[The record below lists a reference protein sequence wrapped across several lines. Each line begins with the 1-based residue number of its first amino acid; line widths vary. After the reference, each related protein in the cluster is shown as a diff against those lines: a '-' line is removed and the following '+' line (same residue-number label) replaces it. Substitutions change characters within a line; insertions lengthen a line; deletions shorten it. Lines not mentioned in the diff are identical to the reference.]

1 MFTDFVGNVSFIDN
15 IVYTLIAYVENI
27 YGYYI
32 IQVNTVA
39 MICFCLT
46 LGIGCLKLF
55 MGVEQLNQF
64 LVKLLISLC
73 TFFVFLWA
81 FPFLMAGIQKVT
93 AEAAYQSVYGKY
105 GVAAVKPLKVDS
117 NKSGGGSPETF
128 KKWLEFMGK
137 GTLLKESYRGGSFLA
152 KEQAILKY
160 QMIGRKVEVLEVI
173 PHGPLGGLNP
183 LNMCDV
189 VFTVS
194 SPDSISVWSLPIF
207 KKKYDPESK
216 AVDNFLACEI
226 ALEYETKSAIKLPVM
241 NRGAKNMPIK
251 TSVISITKL
260 LQYMLVPVNI
270 IVNYLITLTGWDGF
284 FKNIVEII
292 VITSVMFM
300 LVMAFLI
307 CMGEYLMCML
317 LWAFLYGIGV
327 LFIPMMLWEHTKHG
341 YEKLV
346 QAMFKLAVR
355 ILITTT
361 ILYLVA
367 FINIDVLINM
377 YYIAGG
383 EGMMTGDNAFKI
395 GQSLEYYLMI
405 FCMQF
410 FVFYLA
416 NNANNLSEY
425 ICRGSMSLGF
435 DNFAQSAQQAAGAIG
450 MGSTVIAAGAAYTA
464 LGANYVGGTV
474 LNEHMSIKTAEA
486 ARQTMLDS
494 GGTKEQAEVAYDKAK
509 EESFSNAQKHLTK
522 KTIGG
527 AFRVTN
533 QARQKFVNSFATL
546 GGNTRD
552 YNSNML
558 PNFLDKQKE
567 QGYNHS
573 MFTSAFDKDN
583 RIKNI
588 KENKGYSEKEKNE
601 RLGEA
606 RGDSFSMG
614 SKLFDMMKTSFSA
627 YSKGAPIKSRLYKK
641 EREAIINDVTKTDA
655 QKETELAELE
665 SKIRKGAFKIGIDA
679 LEEKHGKFSVAS
691 KWMEDLTDAQ
701 WEVLAQQK
709 RAQGGSNANP

>member
-1 MFTDFVGNVSFIDN
+1 
-15 IVYTLIAYVENI
+15 
-27 YGYYI
+27 
-32 IQVNTVA
+32 
-39 MICFCLT
+39 
-46 LGIGCLKLF
+46 
-55 MGVEQLNQF
+55 
-64 LVKLLISLC
+64 
-73 TFFVFLWA
+73 
-81 FPFLMAGIQKVT
+81 
-93 AEAAYQSVYGKY
+93 
-105 GVAAVKPLKVDS
+105 
-117 NKSGGGSPETF
+117 
-128 KKWLEFMGK
+128 
-137 GTLLKESYRGGSFLA
+137 
-152 KEQAILKY
+152 
-160 QMIGRKVEVLEVI
+160 
-173 PHGPLGGLNP
+173 
-183 LNMCDV
+183 
-189 VFTVS
+189 
-194 SPDSISVWSLPIF
+194 
-207 KKKYDPESK
+207 
-216 AVDNFLACEI
+216 
-226 ALEYETKSAIKLPVM
+226 
-241 NRGAKNMPIK
+241 
-251 TSVISITKL
+251 
-260 LQYMLVPVNI
+260 
-270 IVNYLITLTGWDGF
+270 
-284 FKNIVEII
+284 
-292 VITSVMFM
+292 M

-435 DNFAQSAQQAAGAIG
+435 DNFAQSAQQSAGAIG
-450 MGSTVIAAGAAYTA
+450 MGSTVIAAGAAFTA
-464 LGANYVGGTV
+464 LGANYVGGTI
-474 LNEHMSIKTAEA
+474 LNDHMSIKTAEA
-486 ARQTMLDS
+486 ARQTVLDS
-494 GGTKEQAEVAYDKAK
+494 KGTKEQADIAYDKAK
-509 EESFSNAQKHLTK
+509 KESFSNAQKHLTK
-522 KTIGG
+522 KTVGG

-558 PNFLDKQKE
+558 PNFLDPQKE
-567 QGYNHS
+567 RKWNRS
-573 MFTSAFDKDN
+573 MLTSALDDEKQT
-583 RIKNI
+583 IKNI
-588 KENKGYSEKEKNE
+588 KDNPGYTKKERDEK
-601 RLGEA
+601 LAEA
-606 RGDSFSMG
+606 RGNSFNMG
-614 SKLFDMMKTSFSA
+614 SKLFDMMKTSVSA
-627 YSKGAPIKSRLYKK
+627 YSKGAPIKSRLYKE
-641 EREAIINDVTKTDA
+641 EREAIINDVSKTEA

-679 LEEKHGKFSVAS
+679 LESKHGKFSVAS

-701 WEVLAQQK
+701 WEELAKIK
-709 RAQGGSNANP
+709 RAQGGGNANP